1 MALVSRLRNSL
12 AFSGRGIPA
21 GCVAPP
27 SDVPD
32 MLGRHALPSGR
43 LPPENSPTNF
53 RDATLA
59 SRLRF
64 CLLLILAVISAS
76 PREPSAQAI
85 RYPKPT
91 ELPNPYRLVEGWPT
105 LPKSMN
111 GGHWGEVIRVHVDA
125 TGNIWVF
132 HRCFNV
138 VPAGQAT
145 CIGRGPA
152 NPPILKFDPSGKLLK
167 GFGAGLFAYNHGF
180 TMDGDGNLWA
190 TDVNDQETILGMPAR
205 NAAGVTMGE
214 EVLKLSPEGKVL
226 MMLGKQGVA
235 GTGADGFD
243 RPTSVAVAPNGDIF
257 VSDGHAPNKF
267 GTGRVVKFSKDGH
280 FIKAW
285 GRKGSAP
292 GEFDEPHDIFV
303 GGSRGRVYVAD
314 RRNNRI
320 QVFDQDGTFIVEW
333 KQFGQPSSVFV
344 GKDDTIYVGASFSD
358 PNAKKG
364 ELRGIIIG
372 NAIDGSLK
380 AFIPDPADLDKVI
393 AGTSASG
400 IAADSTGA
408 IFAADVGAHNLRKYV
423 KVR

>member
-1 MALVSRLRNSL
+1 MMLARRTRLWFLVTV
-12 AFSGRGIPA
+12 AAIATFTGIA
-21 GCVAPP
+21 
-27 SDVPD
+27 
-32 MLGRHALPSGR
+32 R
-43 LPPENSPTNF
+43 
-53 RDATLA
+53 
-59 SRLRF
+59 
-64 CLLLILAVISAS
+64 
-76 PREPSAQAI
+76 AQQTQ
-85 RYPKPT
+85 YPKPT
-91 ELPNPYRLVEGWPT
+91 ELPNPYRLVESWPA

-125 TGNIWVF
+125 KGNIWVF

-152 NPPILKFDPSGKLLK
+152 NPPILEFDPSGKLLK
-167 GFGAGLFAYNHGF
+167 SFGVGLFAYNHGF
-180 TMDGDGNLWA
+180 TIDRDGNLWV
-190 TDVNDQETILGMPAR
+190 TDVNDQETILGMSAR
-205 NAAGVTMGE
+205 NAAGVIIGQQ
-214 EVLKLSPEGKVL
+214 VLKLSPQGKVL
-226 MMLGKQGVA
+226 MTLGKPGVA
-235 GTGADGFD
+235 GTGPDAFD

-257 VSDGHAPNKF
+257 VSDGHAPNKY

-280 FIKAW
+280 FIKTW

-303 GGSRGRVYVAD
+303 GGSRGWVYVAD

-320 QVFDQDGTFIVEW
+320 QVFDQNGNFIVEW

-344 GKDDTIYVGASFSD
+344 GKDDTIYVGASFPDAS
-358 PNAKKG
+358 AKKG
-364 ELRGIIIG
+364 EMRGIVIG

-400 IAADSTGA
+400 IAADSMGSV
-408 IFAADVGAHNLRKYV
+408 FAADVGAHNLRKYV
-423 KVR
+423 KVK